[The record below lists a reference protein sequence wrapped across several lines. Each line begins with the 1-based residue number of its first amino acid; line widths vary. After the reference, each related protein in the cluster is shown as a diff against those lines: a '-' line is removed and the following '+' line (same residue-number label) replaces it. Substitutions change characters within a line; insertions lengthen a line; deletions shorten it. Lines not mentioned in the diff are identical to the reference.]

1 MNRPRNT
8 IKVPSSTEARTGPWS
23 VPMRKQHAMKY
34 DGIMV
39 SVAMISAL
47 YAWFTIQFTSRPA
60 FLRTSAMVFIIL
72 AILSITTTL
81 ERLSTVALLLFLS
94 AHTSRCGLRQC
105 GAHSENRWE
114 NRWENRCLECRVHPP
129 GRNRNKKFRYQR
141 RYLRRRIIPIQSSRH
156 AQQGLSKNY
165 AYVKDIPLY
174 AIAELPDCRI
184 RGHHFLFNEKLKT
197 DNENDRRT
205 PQRLSTSYRDN
216 DDGDRHVHGKLFR
229 EAHLRNLD
237 NEDCNPSVDE
247 QHSNGSRPRET
258 DNENDWQTPEQLSMS
273 SHRNRD
279 NDHGDRH
286 IDGDNRDDQNVRK
299 HRSIGSQ
306 LRGDDRNRDNEDCY
320 RIDVRHSVGSSPWEH
335 SYQPLGNDSRF
346 VTSSEPRMSST
357 TGKSSDSDLLRHS
370 EFECKDNGWQA
381 KSGEIRQISSA
392 SSLRSQK
399 DKKTT
404 YIASEEKL
412 EHIES
417 AHTLSDHT
425 SSKQSNAIQ
434 YSLSPIITV
443 LRPNQSNLNVMSTT
457 NSDGGLNTPP
467 PDSANIRL
475 SMVMPRPG
483 QPGAMQFDGTNIT
496 EFSEEWNSED
506 FGLTNTQR
514 C

>member
-129 GRNRNKKFRYQR
+129 GRNRNKKFRHQR
-141 RYLRRRIIPIQSSRH
+141 RYLRRRIIPIHSSRH

-205 PQRLSTSYRDN
+205 PQRLSTSSRHRIRDNDDGIHGKLFTEFGTPQRLSTSSRHRNRDN
-216 DDGDRHVHGKLFR
+216 DDGDRHIYGKLFT

-247 QHSNGSRPRET
+247 EHSSGSRPRET
-258 DNENDWQTPEQLSMS
+258 DNENDWRTPEQLSMS

-286 IDGDNRDDQNVRK
+286 IDSDNQDDQYVRK

-306 LRGDDRNRDNEDCY
+306 LRGDDRNRGNEDCY
-320 RIDVRHSVGSSPWEH
+320 RIDE
-335 SYQPLGNDSRF
+335 
-346 VTSSEPRMSST
+346 
-357 TGKSSDSDLLRHS
+357 
-370 EFECKDNGWQA
+370 
-381 KSGEIRQISSA
+381 
-392 SSLRSQK
+392 
-399 DKKTT
+399 
-404 YIASEEKL
+404 
-412 EHIES
+412 
-417 AHTLSDHT
+417 
-425 SSKQSNAIQ
+425 
-434 YSLSPIITV
+434 
-443 LRPNQSNLNVMSTT
+443 
-457 NSDGGLNTPP
+457 
-467 PDSANIRL
+467 
-475 SMVMPRPG
+475 
-483 QPGAMQFDGTNIT
+483 
-496 EFSEEWNSED
+496 
-506 FGLTNTQR
+506 
-514 C
+514 